1 MGDFPASHVWLLND
15 YWSRNHATK
24 IASLWALQGTWHWI
38 LDRQHEQQGA
48 VYQPHSRARDQGRRC
63 GKPSRFGTVTW
74 HAFHLATTRLAA
86 FDCPSPRPST
96 APSLATLVSLAHL
109 LRPLLLWQNLFL
121 SIANFRMGG
130 INIYKPSKSG
140 GPLLIIYNYLY
151 YWVYDIW
158 VIISTNCCTQFGL
171 TSGAGHRDHW
181 TLQILCHPL
190 PLIQPF
196 ILFWVPKFQKYI
208 IYWYTLKI
216 Y

>member
-1 MGDFPASHVWLLND
+1 MNSSVLFISLIPELGTKAGDVE
-15 YWSRNHATK
+15 SRPD
-24 IASLWALQGTWHWI
+24 LELTWH
-38 LDRQHEQQGA
+38 
-48 VYQPHSRARDQGRRC
+48 
-63 GKPSRFGTVTW
+63 
-74 HAFHLATTRLAA
+74 ATTRLAA

-140 GPLLIIYNYLY
+140 GPLLIIIIYINGF
-151 YWVYDIW
+151 YDIW
-158 VIISTNCCTQFGL
+158 IISTNCCTQFGL